1 MRIPEKVWGIIYLVS
16 GFFALIISIWDFP
29 IIYANTYLVL
39 LRYYVILVFMLG
51 LTFSCL
57 FIGLSIRS
65 FKYARNGLDGE
76 ESTSILSKIVV
87 LISNIYQVSMILITI
102 DYILYW

>member
-1 MRIPEKVWGIIYLVS
+1 MRIPEKVWGIIYLFS

-29 IIYANTYLVL
+29 IIYENTHIVL
-39 LRYYVILVFMLG
+39 FRYYVILVFILE
-51 LTFSCL
+51 LIFSCL

-65 FKYARNGLDGE
+65 FKYARKGLDGK

-87 LISNIYQVSMILITI
+87 FLSNIYQVFMIWETI
-102 DYILYW
+102 NYILYW